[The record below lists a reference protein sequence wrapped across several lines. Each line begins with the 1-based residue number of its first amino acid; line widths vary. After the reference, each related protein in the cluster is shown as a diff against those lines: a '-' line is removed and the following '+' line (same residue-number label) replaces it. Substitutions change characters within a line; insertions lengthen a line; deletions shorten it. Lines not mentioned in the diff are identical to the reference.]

1 MYNFMLYCQMAFEIW
16 IDNLKSLMGIGTG
29 EEK

>member
-1 MYNFMLYCQMAFEIW
+1 MYNFMLYCQMAIELW
-16 IDNLKSLMGIGTG
+16 VDNVYALFGVKRG

>member
-1 MYNFMLYCQMAFEIW
+1 MYNFMLYCQLAVEIW
-16 IDNLKSLMGIGTG
+16 VDNLKSLMGIGTG